1 MALTRTRK
9 TFFLLVVSLLITPWV
24 HSFIKPYRLRVEM
37 PYFHAVS
44 TPIFVY
50 HSNQRNQPT
59 AFTHEQVD
67 ALHIVHTREMPAPMA
82 LTRTVVRSKR
92 PITGLRIDPA
102 VMPNEIRIGSIALST
117 YTATHILTAAELEP
131 HVRAGIQ
138 IDNVRLDGDFLVF
151 NTTGGDP
158 NFLVPLPE
166 DILRVPRSLV
176 VGYYLLSWGVG
187 LAMVLFV
194 ALLARRHRILPTG
207 RWRRPLAV
215 DGPVSTAWGGIAL
228 DLGATV
234 LLVLTLLQFVHLYT
248 SFDITPLARSLDRDG
263 VGEAVPREVRDM
275 KALVLRHGHP
285 SYVLAGD
292 MGKGDDESE
301 IFQRATEYL
310 YPARVV
316 HQSRWVFARAGK
328 PPAATFGRCVALD
341 RENLIELY
349 DCQP

>member
-1 MALTRTRK
+1 MALSRTRK

-37 PYFHAVS
+37 PYFHAVP

-50 HSNQRNQPT
+50 HANQRNQPT

-67 ALHIVHTREMPAPMA
+67 ALHIIHSREMPAPMS
-82 LTRTVVRSKR
+82 LTRTVVRSVR

-117 YTATHILTAAELEP
+117 YTATHILTAAQLEP

-151 NTTGGDP
+151 NTTGSDP

-176 VGYYLLSWGVG
+176 VGYYLLSWGAG

-194 ALLARRHRILPTG
+194 AVMARRHRIQLTG
-207 RWRRPLAV
+207 RWRHPLAV
-215 DGPVSTAWGGIAL
+215 HRPVTTAWAGIAL
-228 DLGATV
+228 DLCATV
-234 LLVLTLLQFVHLYT
+234 LMIQALLQFVHLYT
-248 SFDITPLARSLDRDG
+248 SFDISPLARALDRDG
-263 VGEAVPREVRDM
+263 VGEAVPRDVRDM
-275 KALVLRHGHP
+275 KTLVLRHGHP

-328 PPAATFGRCVALD
+328 QPAAAFGQCKAVD